1 LTEAARVALSR
12 TISSRLANENGELA
26 VLTLDPRYEHE
37 LAERMGL
44 LGNAPAQAIEPDFA
58 RSLLEK
64 IEAAAESAV
73 LSQPVLLCSASTRPH
88 LRKLTARFLP
98 NLAVI
103 AHAEIA
109 PNVRLVSMG
118 TVS

>member
-1 LTEAARVALSR
+1 VPTQV
-12 TISSRLANENGELA
+12 
-26 VLTLDPRYEHE
+26 
-37 LAERMGL
+37 
-44 LGNAPAQAIEPDFA
+44 IEPDFA

-64 IEAAAESAV
+64 IEVAAEMAV
-73 LSQPVLLCSASTRPH
+73 LPQPVLLCSAPIRPH

-103 AHAEIA
+103 AHGEIA

-118 TVS
+118 MVS